1 METYKVVV
9 LGSGGVGKSA
19 ITLQF
24 VQGRFLAVYDPTIE
38 DTYKKNVS
46 VKGTEITLDILDTAG
61 QDDFTMFQTTW
72 IRGGNGFLVVFAVD
86 STESFQS
93 VDSLVDKIR
102 TTTDRDDLP
111 INVCGNKCDLPN
123 RAVTKDS
130 AESTAREL
138 NVQYF
143 ETCAKTNMNITEVFM
158 NLAERMRAQNPA
170 ASGAAPAS
178 AAAAKQSSGEAQA
191 AEGGCGCEVQ

>member
-1 METYKVVV
+1 METYKIVV

-38 DTYKKNVS
+38 DSYKKNVN
-46 VKGTEITLDILDTAG
+46 VKGNDITLDILDTAG

-72 IRGGNGFLVVFAVD
+72 IRGGHGFLVVFAVD
-86 STESFQS
+86 STDSFS
-93 VDSLVDKIR
+93 AVEGLVEKIR

-123 RAVTKDS
+123 RAVTKES
-130 AESTAREL
+130 AESNCREL

-143 ETCAKTNMNITEVFM
+143 DTCAKTNTNIEQVFM
-158 NLAERMRAQNPA
+158 DLAERMRAQNPA
-170 ASGAAPAS
+170 AASGAPAGGAKAAPVDDAP
-178 AAAAKQSSGEAQA
+178 GG
-191 AEGGCGCEVQ
+191 GGCCEVQ

>member
-38 DTYKKNVS
+38 DSYKKQVT
-46 VKGTEITLDILDTAG
+46 VKGTEVTLDILDTAG

-72 IRGGNGFLVVFAVD
+72 IRGGHGFLVVFAVD
-86 STESFQS
+86 STDSFS
-93 VDSLVDKIR
+93 AVESLVEKIR

-123 RAVTKDS
+123 RAVTKES
-130 AESTAREL
+130 AESTCQEL

-158 NLAERMRAQNPA
+158 DVAARMRAQNPA
-170 ASGAAPAS
+170 ASSGGGGGAPA
-178 AAAAKQSSGEAQA
+178 AKETTTDDAGG
-191 AEGGCGCEVQ
+191 GGCCQVQ